1 MMRLIHSLLAVMA
14 VQSICF
20 ADVTKLPADDQK
32 ALRDVSRFHEIHAV
46 TNLPPAIFTLC
57 ADYRGRLAEPGQ
69 KWEVTDVITD
79 DKLPTKRLIW
89 AVTDGDYYVVHY
101 ERGGIGHSFHF
112 LVARLKVGESKP
124 SFVWRG
130 VGGQLK
136 DYSTFLEAL
145 QSGKIDDRLD
155 YGH

>member
-32 ALRDVSRFHEIHAV
+32 ALHDVSRFHGIHAA
-46 TNLPPAIFTLC
+46 TNLPPAIFALC
-57 ADYRGRLAEPGQ
+57 ADSKGRLAEPGQ

-101 ERGGIGHSFHF
+101 ERGGYAHSFHF
-112 LVARLKVGESKP
+112 LVARLKAGDSKP

-136 DYSTFLEAL
+136 DYSAFLEAL

>member
-32 ALRDVSRFHEIHAV
+32 ALRDFSRFHEIHAA
-46 TNLPPAIFTLC
+46 TNLPPAIFALC
-57 ADYRGRLAEPGQ
+57 ADSNGRLAESGQ

-101 ERGGIGHSFHF
+101 ERGGYAHSFHF
-112 LVARLKVGESKP
+112 LVARLKAGESKP

-130 VGGQLK
+130 VGGQIK
-136 DYSTFLEAL
+136 DYSAFLEAL

>member
-1 MMRLIHSLLAVMA
+1 MMRLIHSLLAVIA
-14 VQSICF
+14 FQSICF

-32 ALRDVSRFHEIHAV
+32 ALRDVSRFHEIDTA
-46 TNLPPAIFTLC
+46 TNLPSAIFALC
-57 ADYRGRLAEPGQ
+57 ADYKGRLAEPGQ

-79 DKLPTKRLIW
+79 DTLPTKRLIW

-101 ERGGIGHSFHF
+101 ERGGYAHSFHF
-112 LVARLKVGESKP
+112 LVARLKAGESKP

-130 VGGQLK
+130 VGGRLK
-136 DYSTFLEAL
+136 DYSAFLETL
-145 QSGKIDDRLD
+145 PSGNIDDRLD